1 MRSEPI
7 TLFLCGDVMTGRGIG
22 QIMPNPSHPRIYEA
36 YVKDA
41 GGYVELAEREN
52 GPIPRSVDPAYI
64 WGDALDELERV
75 APDVRIINLETSIT
89 TSEAYWKG
97 KGINYRMHPEN
108 RPCLTA
114 AKIDC
119 CTLANNHVLD
129 GDTRG
134 WPKPSYATFLM
145 MIHLADRDY
154 VQQQYEESVLN
165 RSQYNV
171 YHRLTLESGKTK
183 FVNERCRTFYDELGR
198 PTRSLGTILDM
209 SDHEREIEKLARAEA
224 GLEVYARGLEEEIEQ
239 LSEQLEREKAD
250 LATARELTSTL
261 QASIR

>member
-1 MRSEPI
+1 M
-7 TLFLCGDVMTGRGIG
+7 
-22 QIMPNPSHPRIYEA
+22 
-36 YVKDA
+36 
-41 GGYVELAEREN
+41 
-52 GPIPRSVDPAYI
+52 
-64 WGDALDELERV
+64 
-75 APDVRIINLETSIT
+75 
-89 TSEAYWKG
+89 
-97 KGINYRMHPEN
+97 
-108 RPCLTA
+108 
-114 AKIDC
+114 
-119 CTLANNHVLD
+119 
-129 GDTRG
+129 
-134 WPKPSYATFLM
+134 
-145 MIHLADRDY
+145 
-154 VQQQYEESVLN
+154 
-165 RSQYNV
+165 